1 MRFVL
6 VTAAF
11 ALVAHVAFGAW
22 AGALVVLGAA
32 WTRAHRADGAITP
45 LRRAAGQGALALAL
59 AWAALW
65 AWTWT
70 VAPDASSRLAGTVG
84 GLMGV
89 GSGGAVVAASLAV
102 AALVGALAAVAG
114 AAASNA
120 RPFGVPTA

>member
-6 VTAAF
+6 LTAAF
-11 ALVAHVAFGAW
+11 ALVAHLALGAW
-22 AGALVVLGAA
+22 AGALVVFGAA
-32 WTRAHRADGAITP
+32 WTRAHRADVPVG

-70 VAPDASSRLAGTVG
+70 AAPDASARLAATVG

-89 GSGGAVVAASLAV
+89 GSGIAVVAASVAV
-102 AALVGALAAVAG
+102 AAVVGALAAGVG
-114 AAASNA
+114 ASASHARSGAVPAA
-120 RPFGVPTA
+120 